1 MSEAQQPV
9 FSIEKIYV
17 KDLSL
22 EVPNSPQAF
31 LQAEAPQLEV
41 QLSNASQSIDG
52 TLFETSVSVTVTAKV
67 GDKILFLVEAV
78 QAGIFQIR
86 GIPEGEL
93 PAVLGIVC
101 PNVLF
106 PYARET
112 ISDVVNRAGFP
123 PVLLAPVN
131 FEAIYQQQA
140 AAAAQPEAGPRIE
153 IAH

>member
-22 EVPNSPQAF
+22 EVPNSPQAV

-41 QLSNASQSIDG
+41 QLSSASQSIDG

-112 ISDVVNRAGFP
+112 VSDLVTRAGFP
-123 PVLLAPVN
+123 PVLLSPIN
-131 FEAIYQQQA
+131 FELLHQQRLA
-140 AAAAQPEAGPRIE
+140 EAEQDASRIQV
-153 IAH
+153 AL

>member
-1 MSEAQQPV
+1 MSEAQQPM

-22 EVPNSPQAF
+22 EVPGGPQTF
-31 LQAEAPQLEV
+31 MQSEQPQLEV
-41 QLSNASQSIDG
+41 QLSQQSQRVSDV
-52 TLFETSVSVTVTAKV
+52 LFEVTLVITVTAKRA
-67 GDKILFLVEAV
+67 DKTLFLVEV
-78 QAGIFQIR
+78 SQAGVFQIR
-86 GIPEGEL
+86 NVSEADLAP
-93 PAVLGIVC
+93 VLGMIC

-112 ISDVVNRAGFP
+112 VSDIVNRAGFP

-131 FEAIYQQQA
+131 FETLYQQRLA
-140 AAAAQPEAGPRIE
+140 EAAAQPSGSRIE

>member
-1 MSEAQQPV
+1 MSEVQQPV
-9 FSIEKIYV
+9 FSIEKVYV

-22 EVPNSPQAF
+22 EVPNAPQVF

-41 QLSNASQSIDG
+41 QLTNASQSIDG
-52 TLFETSVSVTVTAKV
+52 VLFETSVTVTVTAKV
-67 GDKILFLVEAV
+67 GDKTLFLVEVV

-131 FEAIYQQQA
+131 FEVIYQQQA
-140 AAAAQPEAGPRIE
+140 ASAAQANGGSRIE

>member
-22 EVPNSPQAF
+22 EVPNSPQVF

-131 FEAIYQQQA
+131 FEANYQQQD
-140 AAAAQPEAGPRIE
+140 AAAAQPEAGPRNE